1 MELKNKYKNRNINYL
16 NRDFNSFRQ
25 NLIEYS
31 KSYFPNTYNDFSP
44 SSIGM
49 MFIEQS
55 SYIGDVLS
63 FYLDSQF
70 TETFLQ
76 YSKQYNNIYDLA
88 YMFGYK
94 PKTTTPAQVNIDL
107 YQQIPSKTV
116 GGQTTPDFDYA
127 LTINSGATI
136 SNNSVSFLT
145 QDKVDFSFSSSLNPT
160 EVTVYQTL
168 GDIPQYY
175 LLKKQVPA
183 ISGQVKSKVFS
194 AGTSPTPFLT
204 LKINDENI
212 IKVTSVKDNYQ
223 TFNEVDY
230 LGQEMIFKK
239 IKNNNINNPNS
250 LDSNGDV
257 PYFLQLYKTSA
268 RFTSRLKSENE
279 IEIQFGSGNFNDID
293 EIITPNPNN
302 VGLGLPFKQDKLTAA
317 YSPTN
322 FLFTGT
328 YGISPL
334 GKVTVS
340 YLVGGGVSSN
350 VEANTLT
357 TINKKVATFNKG
369 FLNPTTSNYVFSSI
383 SCNNPEAATGGQNGD
398 TIEEIKQNT
407 LTQAASQKRTVT
419 ADDYLIRALSMPPE
433 LGSVYKALIQK
444 PNLTS
449 QVSTINTLNLYILSQ
464 NQLGNLTLA
473 NSSLKNNLK
482 TYLSQYRMIGDS
494 IEIKDA
500 YIINI
505 GIEFEIIVLPDF
517 NNNSVLQTC
526 INLINRT
533 FQTTEMNINSPIYLK
548 NIFIRLDNVQGV
560 QTVKSVKVINKAG
573 TTLGYSQYAY
583 DIDAATQNQII
594 YPSLD
599 PSIFEIK
606 YPDQDVKGKVVPL

>member
-1 MELKNKYKNRNINYL
+1 MELNNKNKYKNRNIKYL
-16 NRDFNSFRQ
+16 NRDFTSFRQ
-25 NLIEYS
+25 GLIEYS

-49 MFIEQS
+49 MFMEQS

-76 YSKQYNNIYDLA
+76 YAKQYNNIYDLA
-88 YMFGYK
+88 YMFSYK
-94 PKTTTPAQVNIDL
+94 PKTTSPSQVIIDL
-107 YQQIPSKTV
+107 YQQIPSKTE
-116 GGQTTPDFDYA
+116 GGQTVPDFDFA

-136 SNNSVSFLT
+136 SNNNISFLT
-145 QDKVDFSFSSSLNPT
+145 QDKVDFSFSSSLDPT
-160 EVTVYQTL
+160 EINVYQTL
-168 GDIPQYY
+168 GDTPQYY
-175 LLKKQVPA
+175 LLKKQVQA
-183 ISGQVKSKVFS
+183 TSGQIKTKKFNV
-194 AGTSPTPFLT
+194 GLTPTPFLT
-204 LKINDENI
+204 LKIEDENI
-212 IKVTSVKDNYQ
+212 IKIISVKDSYQ
-223 TFNEVDY
+223 NFLEVDY
-230 LGQEMIFKK
+230 LGQEMVFKK
-239 IKNNNINNPNS
+239 VKNNNVNNPN
-250 LDSNGDV
+250 LDGDV

-268 RFTSRLKSENE
+268 RFASRLKSESE

-293 EIITPNPNN
+293 EQITPNPNN
-302 VGLGLPFKQDKLTAA
+302 VGLGLPFKQDKLTTA

-334 GKVTVS
+334 GSITVA
-340 YLVGGGVSSN
+340 YLVGGGISSN

-357 TINKKVATFNKG
+357 TISKKVATFNKG
-369 FLNPTTSNYVFSSI
+369 FLNPSTSNYVFSSI
-383 SCNNPEAATGGQNGD
+383 SCNNPEPATGGQGGD

-407 LTQAASQKRTVT
+407 LAQVASQRRTVT
-419 ADDYLIRALSMPPE
+419 ADDYLIRALSMPPD

-464 NQLGNLTLA
+464 NTQGNLTLA
-473 NSSLKNNLK
+473 NSALKSNLR
-482 TYLSQYRMIGDS
+482 TYLSQYSMIGDS

-505 GIEFEIIVLPDF
+505 GVEFEIVVLPDF
-517 NNNSVLQTC
+517 NNSKVLQSC
-526 INLINRT
+526 INLINRILNT
-533 FQTTEMNINSPIYLK
+533 AEMNINSPIYLK
-548 NIFIRLDNVQGV
+548 NLFIRLDNIQGV
-560 QTVKSVKVINKAG
+560 QTVKDVKIINKAG

-583 DIDAATQNQII
+583 DIDAATQNQIV

-606 YPDQDVKGKVVPL
+606 FPNQDIKGRVVPL